1 MSWVLFFVLINFT
14 LFFIRK
20 RNQNCTAPPPQLYQ
34 RIGGGGGGWALMV
47 GGGVWGEGGWR
58 GGVGPTYLNVF

>member
-20 RNQNCTAPPPQLYQ
+20 RKQNCTAPPQLYQ
-34 RIGGGGGGWALMV
+34 RIGGGRGGAGLWGGGL
-47 GGGVWGEGGWR
+47 GR
-58 GGVGPTYLNVF
+58 GGVEGGGSALHT

>member
-20 RNQNCTAPPPQLYQ
+20 RNQNCTAPPPALPEDW
-34 RIGGGGGGWALMV
+34 GGEGGGWAL
-47 GGGVWGEGGWR
+47 GGGFGARGGGG